1 MITNKSEL
9 ISTNKH
15 IVELVAKQYL
25 NHGLSLEQL
34 IGEGNKG
41 LTYAANHYDATKGHL
56 FSDYASWIVRMSI
69 LQALSSIANGDSIPP
84 VFVPRKNLSK

>member
-9 ISTNKH
+9 ISNNKH

-25 NHGLSLEQL
+25 NHSLSLEQL
-34 IGEGNKG
+34 IREGNKG
-41 LTYAANHYDATKGHL
+41 LTYAADHYEANKGYP
-56 FSDYASWIVRMSI
+56 FSNYASWLVRMSI
-69 LQALSSIANGDSIPP
+69 LQALAAIANGDSIPP

>member
-15 IVELVAKQYL
+15 IVELVARQYL
-25 NHGLSLEQL
+25 NHGLSLEHL

-41 LTYAANHYDATKGHL
+41 VTNAAHHYDATKGHL
-56 FSDYASWIVRMSI
+56 FSDDASWLVRMSI
-69 LQALSSIANGDSIPP
+69 LQALASIANGDSIPP
-84 VFVPRKNLSK
+84 VFIPRKKLSK